1 MLLTNALAAEWTP
14 AQAAVL
20 RRVSGVE
27 SVHDAVTRTS
37 SAKACAPRP
46 AFCIPVLGFYI
57 ARRQLL
63 RIRASLWCAP
73 VTSPARLT
81 SL

>member
-1 MLLTNALAAEWTP
+1 MITCEACVREQVLLTNALAAEWTP

-37 SAKACAPRP
+37 SAK
-46 AFCIPVLGFYI
+46 V
-57 ARRQLL
+57 
-63 RIRASLWCAP
+63 RAWP
-73 VTSPARLT
+73 PTF
-81 SL
+81 